1 MDFGGITMNTQS
13 NCLVKLQ
20 SILPSLRGV
29 ELKAASYILEHPD
42 TVLNSPIAKLAAEID
57 IAESSIIRLCRKLG
71 YSGFSA
77 LKINL
82 ASSIHQNV
90 QHNLDDLPLTGD
102 SLNAPQTLKHVFTQ
116 TSLAL
121 EQTLQIIS
129 HTEFERA
136 ANLLCQADSIVFFG
150 IGTSAAIAQDAY
162 YRFSRL
168 GTNVSYAVDPYAMLL
183 TASYLKSGSVAI
195 GISHTGCSKETLRAM
210 EKSKEQGAHTICITS
225 YLNSPI
231 TKYSDVKLVTSAAE
245 NTVIHE
251 AITSRITHLSL
262 LDSLY
267 TYLVVNNNQAY
278 SEKLKKINEVMCKAR
293 Q

>member
-1 MDFGGITMNTQS
+1 MNTES
-13 NCLVKLQ
+13 NCLVKIQ

-42 TVLNSPIAKLAAEID
+42 TVLNSPIAKLATQIG

-77 LKINL
+77 FKINL

-90 QHNLDDLPLTGD
+90 QYNLDDLPLTSD
-102 SLNAPQTLKHVFTQ
+102 SLDAPQTMKHVFTQ

-129 HTEFERA
+129 HSEFERA
-136 ANLLCQADSIVFFG
+136 ANLLCATDSIVFLA
-150 IGTSAAIAQDAY
+150 IGASAPIAQDAY
-162 YRFSRL
+162 CRFARL
-168 GTNVSYAVDPYAMLL
+168 GIHVSYAVDPYAMLL
-183 TASYLKSGSVAI
+183 TANYLKSSSVVI
-195 GISHTGCSKETLRAM
+195 GISHTGRSKETLRAM
-210 EKSKEQGAHTICITS
+210 QKAKEQGAHTICITS
-225 YLNSPI
+225 YLDSPI

-245 NTVIHE
+245 NNVIHE

-267 TYLVVNNNQAY
+267 TYMVINGDQA
-278 SEKLKKINEVMCKAR
+278 SSKKLEKINELMCEAR
-293 Q
+293 E